1 MVMKTRLIAPLLAI
15 LLSGCITEKDEE
27 NIGIQRGDALP
38 DFSVDLSDGRRI
50 SAVDMKGKRVL
61 IEFFNTSCGDC
72 RRGLPSV
79 DSVYLEYKDNPDVL
93 VMAIARDERAAK
105 IESYWESNGLS
116 IPYSAQDD
124 RRIYNLFATTGIPR
138 TFISNEQGMVV
149 ATFGDAD
156 LPTFSMLRDALTS
169 PSD

>member
-93 VMAIARDERAAK
+93 VMAIARDERAAE
-105 IESYWESNGLS
+105 IESYWESNGL
-116 IPYSAQDD
+116 
-124 RRIYNLFATTGIPR
+124 
-138 TFISNEQGMVV
+138 
-149 ATFGDAD
+149 
-156 LPTFSMLRDALTS
+156 
-169 PSD
+169 